1 MPVVATPALDAV
13 LISAHP
19 VLILPHVGRLADA
32 LSPLGIT
39 PPDRA
44 TVERAHYLAVQAL
57 DIAPDDQLA
66 PGTYVEAFVDA
77 LGVPAGRKADVCA
90 AVQQV
95 WSRPSLYSWRCRV
108 RGTGAGL
115 RRLAATGL
123 KLGVVSNSDGT
134 VERQL
139 RRARIC
145 QIGTGRGTSV
155 LVIVDSVV
163 FCVAKPDPCIFQHA
177 VAALGATPER
187 TLYVG
192 DSLRFDVRGARA
204 AGLRPVHF
212 DPHRLCPA
220 SDEHPHIAALVQLAD
235 LISRSPPAA
244 EVRSPLAASASV
256 AAKSPRGA
264 AACGPPPQG
273 GAAGQPSGPR
283 AKSTPPP
290 RPTGC
295 ARSW

>member
-1 MPVVATPALDAV
+1 MDEALSSRGATLSLSDHNGVKQLWPKTSTPVGATLALDAV
-13 LISAHP
+13 LLDAGG
-19 VLILPHVGRLADA
+19 VLILPHAGRLADA
-32 LSPLGIT
+32 LGPLGIT
-39 PPDRA
+39 VPDRA
-44 TVERAHYLAVQAL
+44 TVERAHYVAVRAL
-57 DIAPDDQLA
+57 DIASDDQLT
-66 PGTYVEAFVDA
+66 PGTYLEAFVDA
-77 LGVPAGRKADVCA
+77 LDVPAERRADACA

-95 WSRPSLYSWRCRV
+95 WAQPSLYSWRCRV

-155 LVIVDSVV
+155 LVIVDSAV
-163 FCVAKPDPCIFQHA
+163 FGVAKPDPSIFQHA
-177 VAALGATPER
+177 VAALGVAPER

-192 DSLRFDVRGARA
+192 DSLRFDVRGAMT

-220 SDEHPHIAALVQLAD
+220 PDGHPHITALVQLTD
-235 LISRSPPAA
+235 LISRS
-244 EVRSPLAASASV
+244 ST
-256 AAKSPRGA
+256 G
-264 AACGPPPQG
+264 
-273 GAAGQPSGPR
+273 R
-283 AKSTPPP
+283 ADDLHT
-290 RPTGC
+290 
-295 ARSW
+295 

>member
-1 MPVVATPALDAV
+1 MDEARSCRGAILWLSDYQVVKHLRPKPNTPMGGALPVDAV
-13 LISAHP
+13 LLDAGG
-19 VLILPHVGRLADA
+19 VLILPHAGRVADA
-32 LSPLGIT
+32 LSPLGI
-39 PPDRA
+39 PVPDRP
-44 TVERAHYLAVQAL
+44 TVERAHYLAVRTL
-57 DIAPDDQLA
+57 DIARDDQLA
-66 PGTYVEAFVDA
+66 PGTYAEAFVDA
-77 LGVPAGRKADVCA
+77 LDMPAELKPDACA

-155 LVIVDSVV
+155 LVIVDSAI
-163 FCVAKPDPCIFQHA
+163 FGVAKPDPCIFQHA
-177 VAALGATPER
+177 VAALGVTPER
-187 TLYVG
+187 TLHVG
-192 DSLRFDVRGARA
+192 DSLRFDVRGATA

-220 SDEHPHIAALVQLAD
+220 PDGHPHITALVQLAD
-235 LISRSPPAA
+235 LISRSSSG
-244 EVRSPLAASASV
+244 R
-256 AAKSPRGA
+256 
-264 AACGPPPQG
+264 
-273 GAAGQPSGPR
+273 AGDLH
-283 AKSTPPP
+283 T
-290 RPTGC
+290 
-295 ARSW
+295 

>member
-1 MPVVATPALDAV
+1 VSDHTVVVKQLWPKASKPLGATLALEAVLLDAGG
-13 LISAHP
+13 

-77 LGVPAGRKADVCA
+77 LNLPAERAADACA

-95 WSRPSLYSWRCRV
+95 WAQPSLYSWRCRV

-155 LVIVDSVV
+155 LVIVDSAV
-163 FCVAKPDPCIFQHA
+163 FGVAKPDPSIFQHA
-177 VAALGATPER
+177 VAALGVAPER

-192 DSLRFDVRGARA
+192 DSLRFDVRGAMT

-212 DPHRLCPA
+212 DPQRLCPA
-220 SDEHPHIAALVQLAD
+220 PDGHPHITALVQLTD
-235 LISRSPPAA
+235 LISQS
-244 EVRSPLAASASV
+244 SA
-256 AAKSPRGA
+256 G
-264 AACGPPPQG
+264 
-273 GAAGQPSGPR
+273 R
-283 AKSTPPP
+283 ADDLHT
-290 RPTGC
+290 
-295 ARSW
+295 